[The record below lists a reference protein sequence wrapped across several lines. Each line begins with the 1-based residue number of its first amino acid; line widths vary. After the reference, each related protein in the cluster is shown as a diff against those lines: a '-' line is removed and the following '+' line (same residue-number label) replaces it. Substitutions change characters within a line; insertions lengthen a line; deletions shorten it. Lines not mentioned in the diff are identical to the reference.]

1 MVIAILQNISL
12 IILITMVYHYVIRD
26 LTAKPLTV
34 SIIGGLL
41 FGSVSILAMMSPV
54 RFEAGVIYDGRT
66 IILAIAGLFGGP
78 LTTAIAVVMAS
89 AFRILYIGGPGAIAG
104 TTTIATAAAVGLGS
118 YYWRR
123 KTGKELTFKRLILI
137 GLLVHLA
144 MLAAQLMLPEQRWK
158 AILPVIALPI
168 LILYPLAFYLVCK
181 LFLDNEERA
190 RDRSMLEE
198 SEARYRA
205 LFQNHRSTMLLV
217 NPDNGIIIDANLE
230 AEKFYGWPRDELIG
244 RPLISLSALPPE
256 ETEKRIKDALAL
268 KNASFLCRHRLASGV
283 IRDVDVAAGP
293 IDYLGRTVLSLIIYD
308 ATARVEAEN
317 EVLALNQNLERKVA
331 KRTQELEDANRE
343 LESFAYSVSHDLR
356 APLRALEGFS
366 SLLEEESGAA
376 LDETARHYLDRIR
389 RNATKMSQLID
400 DLLRL
405 SRIGRQALDLVEI
418 DLTAMASD
426 IAEEIAAQ
434 HPDRKVALRIQEGM
448 STRADKA
455 LLEVV
460 LVNLLGNA
468 WKFTASTPEAAVSFT
483 SMDKDGESI
492 YAVSDNGVGFD
503 MAYSQNLFTPFQRL
517 HDEREYAGSG
527 IGLSIARR
535 IIARHGGRIWAEAAP
550 GKGAEFFFTLGG

>member
-26 LTAKPLTV
+26 LKAKPLTV
-34 SIIGGLL
+34 SIIVGLL
-41 FGSVSILAMMSPV
+41 FGAVSILAMMSPV
-54 RFEAGVIYDGRT
+54 RFEAGIIYDGRT

-78 LTTAIAVVMAS
+78 LTVAIATVIAS
-89 AFRILYIGGPGAIAG
+89 AFRILYIGGPGALAG
-104 TTTIATAAAVGLGS
+104 TTTIVTAAAVGLGAH
-118 YYWRR
+118 YWRR
-123 KTGKELTFKRLILI
+123 KSGKELTFKRLILI
-137 GLLVHLA
+137 GLLVHVA

-158 AILPVIALPI
+158 AILPVITLPI
-168 LILYPLAFYLVCK
+168 LLLYPLAFYLVCK

-190 RDRSMLEE
+190 RDRAMLEE

-244 RPLISLSALPPE
+244 KPLISLSTQPPE

-268 KNASFLCRHRLASGV
+268 KDASFLCRHRLASGAA
-283 IRDVDVAAGP
+283 RDVDVAAGP
-293 IDYLGRTVLSLIIYD
+293 IDYLGRTVLSLIIHD

-366 SLLEEESGAA
+366 SLLEEESGSA
-376 LDETARHYLDRIR
+376 LDETAQHYLDRIR

-405 SRIGRQALDLVEI
+405 SRIGRQSLDRVEI
-418 DLTAMASD
+418 DLSAMARD
-426 IAEEIAAQ
+426 VAEEIAAQ
-434 HPDRKVALRIQEGM
+434 YPDRKVSLRIQEGM
-448 STRADKA
+448 AARADKA

-483 SMDKDGESI
+483 SMDRDGESI

-535 IIARHGGRIWAEAAP
+535 IVARHGGRIWAEASP
-550 GKGAEFFFTLGG
+550 GKGAAFFFTLGG

>member
-26 LTAKPLTV
+26 FTAKPLTV

-54 RFEAGVIYDGRT
+54 RFEAGIIYDGRT

-78 LTTAIAVVMAS
+78 LTAAIAMVMAA

-104 TTTIATAAAVGLGS
+104 TTTIVAAAAVGLAAH
-118 YYWRR
+118 YWRR
-123 KTGKELTFKRLILI
+123 RTGKELTFKRLILI
-137 GLLVHLA
+137 GFLVHIA
-144 MLAAQLMLPEQRWK
+144 MLTAQLMLPEQRWK

-168 LILYPLAFYLVCK
+168 LGLYPLAFYLVCK

-190 RDRSMLEE
+190 RDRAMLEE

-217 NPDNGIIIDANLE
+217 NPDTGIIIDANLE
-230 AEKFYGWPRDELIG
+230 AEKFYGWPRGELIG
-244 RPLISLSALPPE
+244 KPLVSLSASAPE
-256 ETEKRIKDALAL
+256 DTEDRIKHALSS
-268 KNASFLCRHRLASGV
+268 KEASFLCRHRLASGTM
-283 IRDVDVAAGP
+283 RDVDVAAGP
-293 IDYLGRTVLSLIIYD
+293 LVYLGRTVLSLIIHD

-366 SLLEEESGAA
+366 TLLEEESGPA
-376 LDETARHYLDRIR
+376 LDDTARHYLDRIR

-405 SRIGRQALDLVEI
+405 SRIGRQALDRAAI
-418 DLTAMASD
+418 DLSAMARTV
-426 IAEEIAAQ
+426 AEEIAAQ
-434 HPDRKVALRIQEGM
+434 YPGRKVSLRIQDGM
-448 STRADKA
+448 SARADKA
-455 LLEVV
+455 LLEVA

-468 WKFTASTPEAAVSFT
+468 WKFTASAPEAVISFQC
-483 SMDKDGESI
+483 MDRDGETI
-492 YAVSDNGVGFD
+492 YSVSDNGVGFD
-503 MAYSQNLFTPFQRL
+503 MAFSQNLFTPFQRL

-527 IGLSIARR
+527 IGLSMARR
-535 IIARHGGRIWAEAAP
+535 IVARHGGRIWAEAAP
-550 GKGAEFFFTLGG
+550 GKGATFFFTLGG

>member
-26 LTAKPLTV
+26 LRAKPLTV

-41 FGSVSILAMMSPV
+41 FGSVSILAMLSPV

-78 LTTAIAVVMAS
+78 LTAAIATAMAA
-89 AFRILYIGGPGAIAG
+89 AFRILYIGSPGAPAG
-104 TTTIATAAAVGLGS
+104 TTTIITAAAVGLGA

-123 KTGKELTFKRLILI
+123 KTGKALTFARLILI
-137 GLLVHLA
+137 GFFVHVA

-158 AILPVIALPI
+158 AILPVIALPV

-190 RDRSMLEE
+190 RDRALLEE

-217 NPDNGIIIDANLE
+217 NPDNGIIIDANIE
-230 AEKFYGWPRDELIG
+230 AEKFYGWPRSELVG
-244 RPLISLSALPPE
+244 KPLAFISASALG
-256 ETEKRIKDALAL
+256 ETEGRIKDALAS
-268 KNASFLCRHRLASGV
+268 KDASFLCRHKLASGAA
-283 IRDVDVAAGP
+283 RDVDVAAGP
-293 IDYLGRTVLSLIIYD
+293 FVYLGRTVLSLIIHD

-317 EVLALNQNLERKVA
+317 EVRALNQNLERKVA

-366 SLLEEESGAA
+366 SLLEEEAA
-376 LDETARHYLDRIR
+376 PSLDDTARHYLDRIR

-405 SRIGRQALDLVEI
+405 SRIGRQALDRAEI
-418 DLTAMASD
+418 DLSAMARD
-426 IAEEIAAQ
+426 VAEEIAAQ
-434 HPDRKVALRIQEGM
+434 YPGRKVSLRIQDGM
-448 STRADKA
+448 SARADKA
-455 LLEVV
+455 LLEVA

-468 WKFTASTPEAAVSFT
+468 WKFTASAPEAAIGFQC
-483 SMDKDGESI
+483 MDRGGETIYSI
-492 YAVSDNGVGFD
+492 SDNGVGFD
-503 MAYSQNLFTPFQRL
+503 MAFSQNLFTPFQRL

-527 IGLSIARR
+527 IGLSMARR
-535 IIARHGGRIWAEAAP
+535 IVARHGGRIWAEASP
-550 GKGAEFFFTLGG
+550 GKGATFFFTLGG